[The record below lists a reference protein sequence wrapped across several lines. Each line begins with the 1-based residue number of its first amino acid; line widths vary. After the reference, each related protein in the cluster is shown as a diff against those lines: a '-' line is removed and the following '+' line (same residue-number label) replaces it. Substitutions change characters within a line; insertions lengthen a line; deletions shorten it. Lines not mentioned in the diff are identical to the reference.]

1 MMELYNEHLA
11 TEPELE
17 CIEWLD
23 QHGYNVEITDTRIVE
38 SESSNKC
45 YVVQRIE
52 TTKVPFARAD
62 VAADQIELVVCSCDS
77 CRYHSFENVDV
88 EQSLGGFSSCKHSRV
103 FREKRAENDE
113 DQVQLL

>member
-1 MMELYNEHLA
+1 MKLYEEHLEA
-11 TEPELE
+11 TPTLGVT
-17 CIEWLD
+17 EWLD
-23 QHGYNVEITDTRIVE
+23 QQGYNVEVLDTRIVP
-38 SESSNKC
+38 SESSDKC

-62 VAADQIELVVCSCDS
+62 VAADSIELVVCSCDS

-103 FREKRAENDE
+103 FREAKAKADDN
-113 DQVQLL
+113 QVQLL

>member
-1 MMELYNEHLA
+1 MKLYKEHLEA
-11 TEPELE
+11 TPTLGVT
-17 CIEWLD
+17 EWLD
-23 QHGYNVEITDTRIVE
+23 QQGYNAEVLNTRIVE
-38 SESSNKC
+38 SESSDKC

-88 EQSLGGFSSCKHSRV
+88 DQSLGGFSSCKHSRV
-103 FREKRAENDE
+103 FREEKAKADDN
-113 DQVQLL
+113 QVQLL